1 MTKRIQLVN
10 TSNPLPRGKNA
21 CQFCL
26 FNRVPDECSKPEY
39 DGCVT
44 DSNSYYAE
52 VDDAPV
58 PTE

>member
-10 TSNPLPRGKNA
+10 TGNPLPRGKHA
-21 CQFCL
+21 CEFCL
-26 FNRVPDECSKPEY
+26 FHRVPTECAKPEY
-39 DGCVT
+39 NGCMD
-44 DSNSYYAE
+44 DSSSYYAE